1 MTSRDD
7 LNDKTETAHRL
18 LARCRTEGRALLERA
33 AIPTG
38 PDGYPRRASGAD
50 PTIPSQP
57 PTGPQDESEAGRAI
71 SYSDPTGDCVSGR
84 RESDPVKADA
94 RRFWRHVLKGLQELE
109 AAGIVLDHQKY
120 LLGQATVAGDEDRWC
135 QSCARDHGYRELVR
149 IGRYS
154 KWCGWCGDFYG
165 ARRRLPPVKI
175 LEDRHLGKKIYD
187 AAIEKA
193 IKEEDQASRG
203 RKAG

>member
-1 MTSRDD
+1 LPNSRDD

-57 PTGPQDESEAGRAI
+57 PTSPQDESDTGLAI
-71 SYSDPTGDCVSGR
+71 SYSDPTGDCVTRR
-84 RESDPVKADA
+84 REPDPVKADA
-94 RRFWRHVLKGLQELE
+94 RRFWRHVLKGIQELE
-109 AAGIVLDHQKY
+109 AAGIVLDNQKHI
-120 LLGQATVAGDEDRWC
+120 LGLATAAGDEDRWC
-135 QSCARDHGYRELVR
+135 QSCARDGGYRQHVLV
-149 IGRYS
+149 GRYARY
-154 KWCGWCGDFYG
+154 CGWCGPFY
-165 ARRRLPPVKI
+165 AKYRQEPPLELLVKLHADRR
-175 LEDRHLGKKIYD
+175 IYD
-187 AAIEKA
+187 RDIVQALKA
-193 IKEEDQASRG
+193 PKG